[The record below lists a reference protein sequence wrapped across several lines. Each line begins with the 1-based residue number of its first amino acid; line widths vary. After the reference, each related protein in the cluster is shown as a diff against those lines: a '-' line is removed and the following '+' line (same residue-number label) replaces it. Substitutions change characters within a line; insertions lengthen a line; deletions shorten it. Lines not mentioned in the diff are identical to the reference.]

1 MNVKR
6 CTCFVFTWKDTIYT
20 FGGYT
25 GPFERSTLIEYLDIN
40 QKEWKLLDVQLNR
53 GLEGA
58 ILLPTD
64 HNEITIF
71 GGLCNSGPTDS
82 VVTINLEEKSIR
94 SKRKLAEKRSLY
106 KSFYKKGKVY
116 LFGGDDNFTCEV
128 YNIAKQTSEIVKK

>member
-1 MNVKR
+1 M
-6 CTCFVFTWKDTIYT
+6 
-20 FGGYT
+20 
-25 GPFERSTLIEYLDIN
+25 
-40 QKEWKLLDVQLNR
+40 
-53 GLEGA
+53 
-58 ILLPTD
+58 PTD

-128 YNIAKQTSEIVKK
+128 YDIAKQTSEIVKK